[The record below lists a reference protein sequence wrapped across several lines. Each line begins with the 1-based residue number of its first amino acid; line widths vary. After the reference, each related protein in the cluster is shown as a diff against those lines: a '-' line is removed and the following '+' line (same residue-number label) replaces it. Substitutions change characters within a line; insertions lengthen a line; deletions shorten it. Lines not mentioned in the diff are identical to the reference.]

1 MRKQYLVVL
10 FITSIILLI
19 GVIILQGRKISK
31 KSGVSELQQNN
42 AEDFIAGMK
51 IVSSTFDNNQNIPS
65 KYTCDG
71 ENINP
76 PLTFSAIPNNA
87 KSLVLIVDDPDAPG
101 GVWTH
106 WILFNIP
113 PATQNITENSVPPE
127 ASQGMT
133 SLGSNNYGGP
143 CPPSGAHHYFFK
155 LFALDTKLNLTD
167 KTDSKNIQETMKGHI
182 IEQTQLVGVY
192 SR

>member
-1 MRKQYLVVL
+1 MRKQYLVAL
-10 FITSIILLI
+10 FITLIILLI
-19 GVIILQGRKISK
+19 GVIILQRGKISK
-31 KSGVSELQQNN
+31 KSGVSKPQPNN
-42 AEDFIAGMK
+42 TEDFIANMK

-76 PLTFSAIPNNA
+76 PLTFSVIPNNA

-106 WILFNIP
+106 WILFNIS
-113 PATQNITENSVPPE
+113 PAIQNITENSVPPE
-127 ASQGMT
+127 AIQGIT
-133 SLGSNNYGGP
+133 SFGSNRYGGP
-143 CPPSGAHHYFFK
+143 CPPFGTHHYFFK

-167 KTDSKNIQETMKGHI
+167 KTDSENLQEAMKGHV
-182 IEQTQLVGVY
+182 IEQTQLVGIY